1 MKTQLYKYDGTPLFE
16 VLVDASSSQS
26 WSLMSDNK
34 LSLSFELEECVVL
47 TAGCYIEFD
56 NTRFYLLTE
65 YKPTMVCRS
74 AWKYDLTLG
83 DAASWLSITLAL
95 KTTDGE
101 NAPLFKYTGPAVEHA
116 AIIVANLNRLMGT
129 DKWKV
134 GSVISTENITI
145 DYSGKYCSE
154 VLQEIVDTKNTE
166 WWIDDMTL
174 NIGRAEFGDPI
185 ELGYQN
191 GLLGDIIREQ
201 SDNSKSYRYLY
212 PVGSTRNI
220 DPTKYGYDRLQLPD
234 GRTYIDMNVEQGIAE
249 LFEEAAFAHIFPR
262 YEGTVQ
268 TVRTQI
274 ANGNSGPFVIYYF
287 SDSNIP
293 FNPNDYEIAGLKK
306 QISFLSGELMGEDFE
321 VNYNP
326 SSKEFEI
333 ITKYPESSNNIQL
346 PGGLLI
352 PNIGDKYVIWN
363 ITMPAEYYSLASQ
376 ELLEAAEAFAQ
387 KYIYDGGIYH
397 ASLDYIDVQLRSL
410 RLRPGQRV
418 RLQSPEY
425 FPKTGHY
432 DSRITRVTRS
442 LWYPNEMN
450 IDISSERS
458 MGVIKKLSSDVKSA
472 QTKSNTLSATLSTL
486 NAAFVAHKMLFDE
499 FFEKDSA
506 GNIHAKLSLWS
517 SGGITAGGVGSG
529 GSGGGGISY
538 NRLDSWSDYSADK
551 AGYVLSAL
559 LGKDLDNRVSAL
571 ANAGY
576 ITASALAPYALRSE
590 LPIITKD
597 GLKST
602 LGISDWALASTKPTY
617 TASEVGALSVN
628 GGHIY
633 GSLYITKSSKQVYI
647 AYEGASESLGYIGFN
662 GKNSPIYIPSEANV
676 IYSLIHSGNYSDYA
690 LSVNGG
696 TVKGETILQHS
707 NSLILTIKRTGT
719 GASLI
724 RYNGDEGLRGGIGF
738 GTDGVAR
745 IWDNTLSG
753 NYPILTS
760 DNFSQYALPL
770 TGGIMAKNSYI
781 DWGNTDGFEDYSAYS
796 NGFKILGYNA
806 GSGDYRGGIH
816 VGVRYGWQLTRNAG
830 SEVFQIRN
838 YSPSSASWGDWKTI
852 AFTSD
857 IPTKLSQLTDDVVA
871 GKYLSLAGG
880 TVNGSITASSFIGNL
895 VGVADK
901 SKVLGD
907 YYGERVASANLDFT
921 DSAVRK
927 IIATSSMTTAKPPA
941 DGSILHFAWD
951 NAGGWNHQLF
961 IASGGNTGPDK
972 RMAWRAQHYGSWSEW
987 ESIAFI
993 DSNVASATKLAT
1005 ARSIF
1010 GQSFDGTKS
1019 ITGNEKS
1026 IGLDSV
1032 NAINGDANSWVD
1044 KYSLKLESSNNAMTF
1059 MVDNTENSRKAMI
1072 QVGHHATAYAGYLGN
1087 LYLNPLGGN
1096 VAIGGKTADEKF
1108 HVHGNGKFTGALTA
1122 NSLTIG
1128 GVTLTY
1134 DSVNEALCVNG
1145 NMYALGGI
1153 TAGGAGISAYTSLES
1168 RVARLEQQ
1176 LNIS

>member
-1 MKTQLYKYDGTPLFE
+1 MMKIQLYKYDGTPLFE
-16 VLVDASSSQS
+16 VMVDASSSQS

-154 VLQEIVDTKNTE
+154 VLQEIVDIKNTE

-268 TVRTQI
+268 TVRAQI

-287 SDSNIP
+287 SDSNLP

-517 SGGITAGGVGSG
+517 SGGITAGEVGSG

-538 NRLDSWSDYSADK
+538 NRLDSWADYSADK

-559 LGKDLDNRVSAL
+559 LGKDLDNRVSTL

-576 ITASALAPYALRSE
+576 ITASYLAPYALRSE
-590 LPIITKD
+590 IPTNLSQLTNDMIYGRLKIYSSDDYIGLKVINNKELCGIGFSNANTYDSGYLIYLGGVDYRVTNDGWTKVYKLLHEGNYSDFVLPITGGTLNGNLDFNANSTNSTTIRYLRMWYSSGGSVYRGMMRVNDTNLALSHYSPTSGVMYELQIGKD
-597 GLKST
+597 GLNFN
-602 LGISDWALASTKPTY
+602 D
-617 TASEVGALSVN
+617 VGVVRKL
-628 GGHIY
+628 
-633 GSLYITKSSKQVYI
+633 L
-647 AYEGASESLGYIGFN
+647 
-662 GKNSPIYIPSEANV
+662 
-676 IYSLIHSGNYSDYA
+676 HSGNYSDYA
-690 LSVNGG
+690 LPKTGG
-696 TVKGETILQHS
+696 TL
-707 NSLILTIKRTGT
+707 TGT
-719 GASLI
+719 TSIPLYIKSSHAT
-724 RYNGDEGLRGGIGF
+724 EAAVGF
-738 GTDGVAR
+738 GANNAKGYGYIVYKGGDSWAVTKEQWGAEYS
-745 IWDNTLSG
+745 ILHTG
-753 NYPILTS
+753 NY
-760 DNFSQYALPL
+760 
-770 TGGIMAKNSYI
+770 
-781 DWGNTDGFEDYSAYS
+781 S
-796 NGFKILGYNA
+796 NL
-806 GSGDYRGGIH
+806 
-816 VGVRYGWQLTRNAG
+816 
-830 SEVFQIRN
+830 
-838 YSPSSASWGDWKTI
+838 
-852 AFTSD
+852 
-857 IPTKLSQLTDDVVA
+857 
-871 GKYLSLAGG
+871 LAGG
-880 TVNGSITASSFIGNL
+880 TINGSITATSFIGNL
-895 VGVADK
+895 TGNAD
-901 SKVLGD
+901 SASCLRSYFVT
-907 YYGERVASANLDFT
+907 RPTSANQTLTGKGRLF
-921 DSAVRK
+921 K
-927 IIATSSMTTAKPPA
+927 MLATSSMTDGKP
-941 DGSILHFAWD
+941 DGDGHIIHSEWD
-951 NAGGWNHQLF
+951 LTNGYDAQLFLPNNTFQGHHPQWRAHNGGSWGEWITIIDSGNISSFNAG
-961 IASGGNTGPDK
+961 
-972 RMAWRAQHYGSWSEW
+972 
-987 ESIAFI
+987 
-993 DSNVASATKLAT
+993 SATKLAT
-1005 ARSIF
+1005 PRTIW
-1010 GQSFDGTKS
+1010 GQPFDGTGNISGNLSSDAWRIITDNSTQGVFVQAKLVDGTS
-1019 ITGNEKS
+1019 DAGRVYITGH
-1026 IGLDSV
+1026 
-1032 NAINGDANSWVD
+1032 NGAHL
-1044 KYSLKLESSNNAMTF
+1044 SLFNVWS
-1059 MVDNTENSRKAMI
+1059 
-1072 QVGHHATAYAGYLGN
+1072 ATTRIK
-1087 LYLNPLGGN
+1087 GN
-1096 VAIGGKTADEKF
+1096 VGIGIDYPSEAL
-1108 HVHGNGKFTGALTA
+1108 HVNGNGKFTGALSSPAITTNTLKVGNVTLVEENGA
-1122 NSLTIG
+1122 LKVIGGFIATG
-1128 GVTLTY
+1128 GVT
-1134 DSVNEALCVNG
+1134 SGEKA
-1145 NMYALGGI
+1145 
-1153 TAGGAGISAYTSLES
+1153 S
-1168 RVARLEQQ
+1168 
-1176 LNIS
+1176 

>member
-1 MKTQLYKYDGTPLFE
+1 MKTQLYKYDGTPLLE
-16 VLVDASSSQS
+16 VMVDASSSQS

-83 DAASWLSITLAL
+83 DAASWLGITLAL

-154 VLQEIVDTKNTE
+154 VLQEIVDIKNTE

-174 NIGRAEFGDPI
+174 NIGRAEFGDLI

-234 GRTYIDMNVEQGIAE
+234 GRTYIDMNVEQGVAE

-287 SDSNIP
+287 SDSNLP

-363 ITMPAEYYSLASQ
+363 ITMPTEYYSLASQ

-499 FFEKDSA
+499 FFEKDSD

-529 GSGGGGISY
+529 GSGGGGGISY
-538 NRLDSWSDYSADK
+538 NRLDSWADYSADK

-559 LGKDLDNRVSAL
+559 LGKDLDNRASAL

-576 ITASALAPYALRSE
+576 ITASYLAPYALRSE
-590 LPIITKD
+590 IPSLAGYASQSWVGENFLSKSGGKLVYSGAQGLEAERTD
-597 GLKST
+597 GAPT
-602 LGISDWALASTKPTY
+602 HIMFLGLVNGTSRQLGGFGMNGYNDPVYVNPNGIRHKVLTAENYSDY
-617 TASEVGALSVN
+617 ALSVY
-628 GGHIY
+628 GGTVNSP
-633 GSLYITKSSKQVYI
+633 SLASLVINRNNST
-647 AYEGASESLGYIGFN
+647 GASVITFTRNSDFTHFLGFN
-662 GKNSPIYIPSEANV
+662 DNSGPKWLNAGYQEYP
-676 IYSLIHSGNYSDYA
+676 LLHSGNYSDYA
-690 LSVNGG
+690 LS
-696 TVKGETILQHS
+696 
-707 NSLILTIKRTGT
+707 
-719 GASLI
+719 
-724 RYNGDEGLRGGIGF
+724 
-738 GTDGVAR
+738 
-745 IWDNTLSG
+745 
-753 NYPILTS
+753 
-760 DNFSQYALPL
+760 
-770 TGGIMAKNSYI
+770 
-781 DWGNTDGFEDYSAYS
+781 
-796 NGFKILGYNA
+796 
-806 GSGDYRGGIH
+806 
-816 VGVRYGWQLTRNAG
+816 
-830 SEVFQIRN
+830 
-838 YSPSSASWGDWKTI
+838 
-852 AFTSD
+852 
-857 IPTKLSQLTDDVVA
+857 
-871 GKYLSLAGG
+871 KYGG
-880 TVNGSITASSFIGNL
+880 TVNGSITANSFIGNL

-907 YYGERVASANLDFT
+907 YYGERITSANLDFT

-927 IIATSSMTTAKPPA
+927 IIATSSMTTARPPA

-951 NAGGWNHQLF
+951 NTGGWNHQLS
-961 IASGGNTGPDK
+961 IACGGNTDPDK
-972 RMAWRAQHYGSWSEW
+972 RMAWRAQHYGSWGEW
-987 ESIAFI
+987 KPIAFT

-1005 ARSIF
+1005 ARNIF
-1010 GQSFDGTKS
+1010 GHGFNGTQN
-1019 ITGNEKS
+1019 ILGGEKS
-1026 IGLDSV
+1026 IEINSV
-1032 NAINGDANSWVD
+1032 NAISDDPNNWIEN
-1044 KYSLKLESSNNAMTF
+1044 YSLKLESANNAMTF
-1059 MVDNTENSRKAMI
+1059 MVDKTENGRKAMI
-1072 QVGHHATAYAGYLGN
+1072 QVGHNHPSYANFLGA

-1096 VAIGGKTADEKF
+1096 VAIGGTTASEKL
-1108 HVHGNGKFTGALTA
+1108 HVHGNGKFTGALTTPVINTNTLKVGNITLVEENGA
-1122 NSLTIG
+1122 LKVIGGLIATG
-1128 GVTLTY
+1128 GVT
-1134 DSVNEALCVNG
+1134 SGEKA
-1145 NMYALGGI
+1145 
-1153 TAGGAGISAYTSLES
+1153 S
-1168 RVARLEQQ
+1168 
-1176 LNIS
+1176 

>member
-529 GSGGGGISY
+529 GSGGGGGISY
-538 NRLDSWSDYSADK
+538 NRLDSWSDYTADK
-551 AGYVLSAL
+551 SGWVLSAL
-559 LGKDLDNRVSAL
+559 LGKDLDDRVSAL

-576 ITASALAPYALRSE
+576 ITQSALAPYALRSE
-590 LPIITKD
+590 IPSLAGYATQSWVGENYLSKSGGKLVYSGAQGLEAERTDGAPSHIMFIGVVNGTSRQLGGFGMNGYNDPVYVNPNGIRHKVLTAENYTALLAGYATESWVGDNYLSKSGGVITGQGDTRYVQLRLDGEMSTVMFQQRGIEKGSVGWWSAIGVRLQNTNAYGLAVTDSNDPIYYWGQNGSVQRILLHAGNYADYITNSY
-597 GLKST
+597 LKST
-602 LGISDWALASTKPTY
+602 LGISDWALAATKPSY
-617 TASEVGALSVN
+617 TATEVGALSVN
-628 GGHIY
+628 GGDIG
-633 GSLYITKSSKQVYI
+633 GSLNFRNGSSITCANGIVLEMYAGVDTYLRGSS
-647 AYEGASESLGYIGFN
+647 N
-662 GKNSPIYIPSEANV
+662 IYISAPNV
-676 IYSLIHSGNYSDYA
+676 YTQRNVYTYKVLDSGNYS
-690 LSVNGG
+690 S
-696 TVKGETILQHS
+696 
-707 NSLILTIKRTGT
+707 
-719 GASLI
+719 
-724 RYNGDEGLRGGIGF
+724 
-738 GTDGVAR
+738 
-745 IWDNTLSG
+745 
-753 NYPILTS
+753 
-760 DNFSQYALPL
+760 YALPI
-770 TGGIMAKNSYI
+770 T
-781 DWGNTDGFEDYSAYS
+781 
-796 NGFKILGYNA
+796 
-806 GSGDYRGGIH
+806 
-816 VGVRYGWQLTRNAG
+816 
-830 SEVFQIRN
+830 
-838 YSPSSASWGDWKTI
+838 
-852 AFTSD
+852 
-857 IPTKLSQLTDDVVA
+857 
-871 GKYLSLAGG
+871 GG
-880 TVNGSITASSFIGNL
+880 TVNGSITANSFVGNL
-895 VGVADK
+895 TGNADSATYILTK
-901 SKVLGD
+901 LTSGDAFYPDKYKAYIQWVSEDTAVMKFTDGD
-907 YYGERVASANLDFT
+907 YQFRAN
-921 DSAVRK
+921 
-927 IIATSSMTTAKPPA
+927 
-941 DGSILHFAWD
+941 
-951 NAGGWNHQLF
+951 
-961 IASGGNTGPDK
+961 
-972 RMAWRAQHYGSWSEW
+972 
-987 ESIAFI
+987 
-993 DSNVASATKLAT
+993 SATKLAT
-1005 ARSIF
+1005 PRTIW
-1010 GQSFDGTKS
+1010 GQSFDGTQD
-1019 ITGNEKS
+1019 I
-1026 IGLDSV
+1026 
-1032 NAINGDANSWVD
+1032 
-1044 KYSLKLESSNNAMTF
+1044 
-1059 MVDNTENSRKAMI
+1059 
-1072 QVGHHATAYAGYLGN
+1072 
-1087 LYLNPLGGN
+1087 
-1096 VAIGGKTADEKF
+1096 
-1108 HVHGNGKFTGALTA
+1108 TGALTA
-1122 NSLTIG
+1122 PVINTNTLKVGNVTLVEENGALKVIGGFIATG
-1128 GVTLTY
+1128 GVT
-1134 DSVNEALCVNG
+1134 SGEKA
-1145 NMYALGGI
+1145 
-1153 TAGGAGISAYTSLES
+1153 S
-1168 RVARLEQQ
+1168 
-1176 LNIS
+1176 

>member
-1 MKTQLYKYDGTPLFE
+1 MKTQLYKYDGTPLLE
-16 VLVDASSSQS
+16 VMVGASSSQS

-154 VLQEIVDTKNTE
+154 VLQEIVDIKNTE

-287 SDSNIP
+287 SDSNLP
-293 FNPNDYEIAGLKK
+293 FNPNDYEIPGLKK

-326 SSKEFEI
+326 FSNEFEI
-333 ITKYPESSNNIQL
+333 ITKYPENSNNIQL

-499 FFEKDSA
+499 FFEKDSG

-517 SGGITAGGVGSG
+517 SGGITAGGVGTG
-529 GSGGGGISY
+529 GSDGGGGGISY
-538 NRLDSWSDYSADK
+538 SRLDSWADYSADK
-551 AGYVLSAL
+551 SGWVLSAL
-559 LGKDLDNRVSAL
+559 LGKDLDDRVSAL

-576 ITASALAPYALRSE
+576 VTQSALTPYALRSE
-590 LPIITKD
+590 
-597 GLKST
+597 
-602 LGISDWALASTKPTY
+602 
-617 TASEVGALSVN
+617 
-628 GGHIY
+628 
-633 GSLYITKSSKQVYI
+633 
-647 AYEGASESLGYIGFN
+647 
-662 GKNSPIYIPSEANV
+662 IPSLVGYATQSWVGDNYLSRSGGRIIGEGYYAGVQLRLSGSSIANIIFEQYDV
-676 IYSLIHSGNYSDYA
+676 EKGCVGWMGNTGIRLQNSNGYGLAVKDSNDPIFYWGENGSVQRILLHSGNYSDYA
-690 LSVNGG
+690 LSTNGG
-696 TVKGETILQHS
+696 TVNGETVLQHS
-707 NSLILTIKRTGT
+707 NSLILTIKRTGS

-760 DNFSQYALPL
+760 DNFSQYALPI
-770 TGGIMAKNSYI
+770 T
-781 DWGNTDGFEDYSAYS
+781 
-796 NGFKILGYNA
+796 
-806 GSGDYRGGIH
+806 
-816 VGVRYGWQLTRNAG
+816 
-830 SEVFQIRN
+830 
-838 YSPSSASWGDWKTI
+838 
-852 AFTSD
+852 
-857 IPTKLSQLTDDVVA
+857 
-871 GKYLSLAGG
+871 GG
-880 TVNGSITASSFIGNL
+880 TVNGSITAPSFIGNL

-907 YYGERVASANLDFT
+907 YYGERVTSANLGFT

-961 IASGGNTGPDK
+961 IACGVNADPDK
-972 RMAWRAQHYGSWSEW
+972 RMACRAQHYGSWGEW
-987 ESIAFI
+987 KPIAFT

-1005 ARSIF
+1005 PRTIW
-1010 GQSFDGTKS
+1010 GQSFDGTQD
-1019 ITGNEKS
+1019 I
-1026 IGLDSV
+1026 
-1032 NAINGDANSWVD
+1032 
-1044 KYSLKLESSNNAMTF
+1044 
-1059 MVDNTENSRKAMI
+1059 
-1072 QVGHHATAYAGYLGN
+1072 
-1087 LYLNPLGGN
+1087 
-1096 VAIGGKTADEKF
+1096 
-1108 HVHGNGKFTGALTA
+1108 TGALTSSSIIKASSFFSTSISIECGA
-1122 NSLTIG
+1122 NGVVDPITYGGEINRFSSNLYLQNRGGNIYLSHASGTTYIRGKLNGVGATFTDTLTVPSITIG
-1128 GVTLTY
+1128 GVTITY
-1134 DSVNEALCVNG
+1134 DSANEALCING

-1153 TAGGAGISAYTSLES
+1153 TAGGAGISAYTSLEA

>member
-16 VLVDASSSQS
+16 VMVDASSSQS

-145 DYSGKYCSE
+145 DYYGKYCSE
-154 VLQEIVDTKNTE
+154 VLQEIVDIKNTE

-287 SDSNIP
+287 SDSNLP

-529 GSGGGGISY
+529 GSGGGGGESY

-551 AGYVLSAL
+551 AGYVLSAA
-559 LGKDLDNRVSAL
+559 LGYDINTRLTSVE
-571 ANAGY
+571 NAGY
-576 ITASALAPYALRSE
+576 VTASALAPYILRSE
-590 LPIITKD
+590 VEGQYLSKNGGTVNGSITLSIGNLVVSSGDTVVGKIYPRTD
-597 GLKST
+597 NEYTLGQDTRKWKNILCYNINGSTPVNASNLKST
-602 LGISDWALASTKPTY
+602 LGISDWALAATKPSY
-617 TASEVGALSVN
+617 TATEVGALATSGGTVSGNLDFNANSTNSTTIRYLRMWYSSGGSVYRGMMRVN
-628 GGHIY
+628 DTNLALSHYSPTSG
-633 GSLYITKSSKQVYI
+633 VM
-647 AYEGASESLGYIGFN
+647 YELQIGKDGLNFN
-662 GKNSPIYIPSEANV
+662 DVGVVRK
-676 IYSLIHSGNYSDYA
+676 LLHTGNYSN
-690 LSVNGG
+690 L
-696 TVKGETILQHS
+696 
-707 NSLILTIKRTGT
+707 
-719 GASLI
+719 
-724 RYNGDEGLRGGIGF
+724 
-738 GTDGVAR
+738 
-745 IWDNTLSG
+745 
-753 NYPILTS
+753 
-760 DNFSQYALPL
+760 
-770 TGGIMAKNSYI
+770 
-781 DWGNTDGFEDYSAYS
+781 
-796 NGFKILGYNA
+796 
-806 GSGDYRGGIH
+806 
-816 VGVRYGWQLTRNAG
+816 
-830 SEVFQIRN
+830 
-838 YSPSSASWGDWKTI
+838 
-852 AFTSD
+852 
-857 IPTKLSQLTDDVVA
+857 
-871 GKYLSLAGG
+871 LAGG
-880 TVNGSITASSFIGNL
+880 TINGSLTATSFIGGTSTISGDLKGLHNL
-895 VGVADK
+895 IFAD
-901 SKVLGD
+901 
-907 YYGERVASANLDFT
+907 
-921 DSAVRK
+921 
-927 IIATSSMTTAKPPA
+927 
-941 DGSILHFAWD
+941 
-951 NAGGWNHQLF
+951 
-961 IASGGNTGPDK
+961 
-972 RMAWRAQHYGSWSEW
+972 
-987 ESIAFI
+987 
-993 DSNVASATKLAT
+993 
-1005 ARSIF
+1005 
-1010 GQSFDGTKS
+1010 
-1019 ITGNEKS
+1019 
-1026 IGLDSV
+1026 
-1032 NAINGDANSWVD
+1032 
-1044 KYSLKLESSNNAMTF
+1044 
-1059 MVDNTENSRKAMI
+1059 
-1072 QVGHHATAYAGYLGN
+1072 GYLGRKFSLTN
-1087 LYLNPLGGN
+1087 SGGIFYQAPSGSVGWSTN
-1096 VAIGGKTADEKF
+1096 WSVNSNDGITSFGDLVGAFGVGNSFSYFYYGGKYNAPSIAIMTSGMIAIGGKTANEKL
-1108 HVHGNGKFTGALTA
+1108 HVHGNGKFEGSVTA
-1122 NSLTIG
+1122 SSLTIG
-1128 GVTLTY
+1128 GVTITY
-1134 DSVNEALCVNG
+1134 DSANEALCING

-1153 TAGGAGISAYTSLES
+1153 TAGGAGISAYSSLES
-1168 RVARLEQQ
+1168 RVARIEQQ

>member
-529 GSGGGGISY
+529 GSGGGGGISY
-538 NRLDSWSDYSADK
+538 NRLDSWADYSFDK
-551 AGYVLSAL
+551 SGWVLSAL
-559 LGKDLDNRVSAL
+559 LGYDINTRLTSVE
-571 ANAGY
+571 NAGY
-576 ITASALAPYALRSE
+576 VTASALAPYVLRSE
-590 LPIITKD
+590 VEGQYLSKNGGTVNGSITLSIGNLVVSSGDTVVGKIYPRTD
-597 GLKST
+597 NEYTLGQDTRKWKNILCYNINGSTPVNASNLKST
-602 LGISDWALASTKPTY
+602 LGISDWALASVKPTY
-617 TASEVGALSVN
+617 TASEVGAVSVY
-628 GGHIY
+628 GGTINSP
-633 GSLYITKSSKQVYI
+633 SLASLVINRNNST
-647 AYEGASESLGYIGFN
+647 GASVITFTRNSDFTHFLGFN
-662 GKNSPIYIPSEANV
+662 DNSGPKWLNADYQEYP
-676 IYSLIHSGNYSDYA
+676 LLHSGNYSSYA

-696 TVKGETILQHS
+696 TVNGSVYMNGWFLLG
-707 NSLILTIKRTGT
+707 NSQPI
-719 GASLI
+719 AVA
-724 RYNGDEGLRGGIGF
+724 D
-738 GTDGVAR
+738 TDGVYQAALC
-745 IWDNTLSG
+745 LSG
-753 NYPILTS
+753 GN
-760 DNFSQYALPL
+760 NFSIGYGTSVVGKRRTLL
-770 TGGIMAKNSYI
+770 F
-781 DWGNTDGFEDYSAYS
+781 GNIIEFKS
-796 NGFKILGYNA
+796 NGGEDTTLALNA
-806 GSGDYRGGIH
+806 DR
-816 VGVRYGWQLTRNAG
+816 TAT
-830 SEVFQIRN
+830 F
-838 YSPSSASWGDWKTI
+838 SS
-852 AFTSD
+852 
-857 IPTKLSQLTDDVVA
+857 
-871 GKYLSLAGG
+871 
-880 TVNGSITASSFIGNL
+880 TVSAPSFIGNL
-895 VGVADK
+895 TGTADRA
-901 SKVLGD
+901 STQAVL
-907 YYGERVASANLDFT
+907 YGNRDVNLWDT
-921 DSAVRK
+921 DSSAARYF
-927 IIATSSMTTAKPPA
+927 ALA
-941 DGSILHFAWD
+941 DAAPNTPSGVYALGSILMVYSCDA
-951 NAGGWNHQLF
+951 NAGAQLLSHNRGNNIFYRSRWNGAF
-961 IASGGNTGPDK
+961 KD
-972 RMAWRAQHYGSWSEW
+972 WRE
-987 ESIAFI
+987 IAFT

-1005 ARSIF
+1005 PRTIW
-1010 GQSFDGTKS
+1010 GQSFDGTGNVGGDLYVHQLK
-1019 ITGNEKS
+1019 IELGNE
-1026 IGLDSV
+1026 
-1032 NAINGDANSWVD
+1032 INSYTYNFNTAN
-1044 KYSLKLESSNNAMTF
+1044 
-1059 MVDNTENSRKAMI
+1059 
-1072 QVGHHATAYAGYLGN
+1072 GN
-1087 LYLNPLGGN
+1087 LHLNYHSSGHVTLANGGGN
-1096 VAIGGKTADEKF
+1096 VAIGGTATEAKL
-1108 HVHGNGKFTGALTA
+1108 HVYGNGKFTGALTV

-1134 DSVNEALCVNG
+1134 DSGNEALCING
-1145 NMYALGGI
+1145 NMYALGGV
-1153 TAGGAGISAYTSLES
+1153 TAGGAGISTYSSLEA

>member
-529 GSGGGGISY
+529 GSGGGGGGGISY

-551 AGYVLSAL
+551 AGYVLSAA
-559 LGKDLDNRVSAL
+559 LGYDMNTRLTSVE
-571 ANAGY
+571 NAGY
-576 ITASALAPYALRSE
+576 VTASALAPYALRSE
-590 LPIITKD
+590 IPSLD
-597 GLKST
+597 GYFLASNFNRANIKST
-602 LGISDWALASTKPTY
+602 LGISDWALASTSPAIRNEQLSNLDSATPW
-617 TASEVGALSVN
+617 TAFFTGFQPANRPVGANYFSGLTLTN
-628 GGHIY
+628 RAF
-633 GSLYITKSSKQVYI
+633 Q
-647 AYEGASESLGYIGFN
+647 YEDETYL
-662 GKNSPIYIPSEANV
+662 V
-676 IYSLIHSGNYSDYA
+676 QLA
-690 LSVNGG
+690 LS
-696 TVKGETILQHS
+696 H
-707 NSLILTIKRTGT
+707 TGT
-719 GASLI
+719 IHTRYRSRGA
-724 RYNGDEGLRGGIGF
+724 
-738 GTDGVAR
+738 
-745 IWDNTLSG
+745 
-753 NYPILTS
+753 
-760 DNFSQYALPL
+760 
-770 TGGIMAKNSYI
+770 
-781 DWGNTDGFEDYSAYS
+781 
-796 NGFKILGYNA
+796 
-806 GSGDYRGGIH
+806 
-816 VGVRYGWQLTRNAG
+816 
-830 SEVFQIRN
+830 FQ
-838 YSPSSASWGDWKTI
+838 AWKTL
-852 AFTSD
+852 AFT
-857 IPTKLSQLTDDVVA
+857 
-871 GKYLSLAGG
+871 
-880 TVNGSITASSFIGNL
+880 
-895 VGVADK
+895 
-901 SKVLGD
+901 
-907 YYGERVASANLDFT
+907 
-921 DSAVRK
+921 
-927 IIATSSMTTAKPPA
+927 
-941 DGSILHFAWD
+941 
-951 NAGGWNHQLF
+951 
-961 IASGGNTGPDK
+961 
-972 RMAWRAQHYGSWSEW
+972 
-987 ESIAFI
+987 

-1005 ARSIF
+1005 ARTIWGQPFDGEANVAGQMFNVSSIF
-1010 GQSFDGTKS
+1010 SNIPQGGSYNIFRIVPYNGALSFQVASEDGKSTNGRLAVTGYESAALTRLYFHSNLTMFDG
-1019 ITGNEKS
+1019 GN
-1026 IGLDSV
+1026 
-1032 NAINGDANSWVD
+1032 
-1044 KYSLKLESSNNAMTF
+1044 F
-1059 MVDNTENSRKAMI
+1059 
-1072 QVGHHATAYAGYLGN
+1072 
-1087 LYLNPLGGN
+1087 
-1096 VAIGGKTADEKF
+1096 AIGGLSADARL
-1108 HVHGNGKFTGALTA
+1108 HVYGNCIVTGSLTTSA
-1122 NSLTIG
+1122 ITTNSLTIG
-1128 GVTLTY
+1128 GATITY

-1153 TAGGAGISAYTSLES
+1153 TAGAAGISAYSTLEA
-1168 RVARLEQQ
+1168 RVARLERQ

>member
-506 GNIHAKLSLWS
+506 GNIHAKLALWS

-538 NRLDSWSDYSADK
+538 NRLDAWSDYSADK

-576 ITASALAPYALRSE
+576 ITASYLAPYALRSE
-590 LPIITKD
+590 IPSLEGYATQSWVGDNYLSKSGGVITGQGDARYVQLRLD
-597 GLKST
+597 GEMAT
-602 LGISDWALASTKPTY
+602 VMFQQRGIEKGAVGWWSAIGVRLQNTNAYGLAVTDS
-617 TASEVGALSVN
+617 N
-628 GGHIY
+628 D
-633 GSLYITKSSKQVYI
+633 
-647 AYEGASESLGYIGFN
+647 
-662 GKNSPIYIPSEANV
+662 PIYYWGENGSVQRI
-676 IYSLIHSGNYSDYA
+676 LLHSGNYTDYA

-696 TVKGETILQHS
+696 TVNGSVYMNGYFLLG
-707 NSLILTIKRTGT
+707 NSQPIMV
-719 GASLI
+719 A
-724 RYNGDEGLRGGIGF
+724 D
-738 GTDGVAR
+738 TDGVYQSALYLSAGNNLSIGYGTSVVGKR
-745 IWDNTLSG
+745 RTLLFGNTIEFKSNGGEDNTLVL
-753 NYPILTS
+753 NADRTAT
-760 DNFSQYALPL
+760 FSS
-770 TGGIMAKNSYI
+770 TV
-781 DWGNTDGFEDYSAYS
+781 SA
-796 NGFKILGYNA
+796 
-806 GSGDYRGGIH
+806 
-816 VGVRYGWQLTRNAG
+816 
-830 SEVFQIRN
+830 
-838 YSPSSASWGDWKTI
+838 P
-852 AFTSD
+852 
-857 IPTKLSQLTDDVVA
+857 
-871 GKYLSLAGG
+871 
-880 TVNGSITASSFIGNL
+880 SFIGNL
-895 VGVADK
+895 TGTADK
-901 SKVLGD
+901 
-907 YYGERVASANLDFT
+907 ASTQAVPYSSRDVNLWDIDNRTARYFALSE
-921 DSAVRK
+921 SAQN
-927 IIATSSMTTAKPPA
+927 IPSGAYTL
-941 DGSILHFAWD
+941 GSILMEYSWD
-951 NAGGWNHQLF
+951 TNAGAQLLSNNAGNNIFYRSRWNGAF
-961 IASGGNTGPDK
+961 KD
-972 RMAWRAQHYGSWSEW
+972 WRE
-987 ESIAFI
+987 IAFT

-1005 ARSIF
+1005 PRTIW
-1010 GQSFDGTKS
+1010 GQSFDGT
-1019 ITGNEKS
+1019 
-1026 IGLDSV
+1026 
-1032 NAINGDANSWVD
+1032 GD
-1044 KYSLKLESSNNAMTF
+1044 
-1059 MVDNTENSRKAMI
+1059 I
-1072 QVGHHATAYAGYLGN
+1072 
-1087 LYLNPLGGN
+1087 
-1096 VAIGGKTADEKF
+1096 
-1108 HVHGNGKFTGALTA
+1108 TGALTAPSITA

-1128 GVTLTY
+1128 GATITY

-1153 TAGGAGISAYTSLES
+1153 TAGGAGISAYTSLEA